1 MKRHGFLYQQ
11 IYDIE
16 NIKLAIKNAS
26 KGKRNRRRVKHIL
39 DNSDEYAE
47 RIHLMLKH
55 KVYSP
60 SAYVEQTIFDGSNKK
75 ERVIH
80 KPKFYPDQIIHWA
93 LMQVIQPYIQQGFY
107 EHSCGSIPNKGTSYG
122 HRLIKKWL
130 KDKKNTKYCLKLDV
144 SKFYPSI
151 DKNILKDKF
160 RTKFK
165 DEDLLWLLDTIVDSS
180 HQGLPIGN
188 YTSQWFANFYLKD
201 LDHKIKNEYKATYY
215 IRYIDDIVIFGN
227 NKKKLHKMRKEIE
240 CQLNHINLRL
250 KPNWQVFKV
259 DDRGVDF
266 LGYRFFR
273 NKMILRKRNALRIR
287 RRAKRLAK
295 REVLV
300 SDAQA
305 IISYWGWLKKSNSF
319 YFYNQ
324 HIKPYLPIKEARR
337 IVSDNTKQH
346 TTNQRIYHRKNR

>member
-1 MKRHGFLYQQ
+1 MKRYGFLYQQ

-39 DNSDEYAE
+39 DNSDEYAG
-47 RIHLMLKH
+47 RIRLMLKH

-80 KPKFYPDQIIHWA
+80 KSKFYPDQIIHWA
-93 LMQVIQPYIQQGFY
+93 LMQVIQPYLQQGFY

-130 KDKKNTKYCLKLDV
+130 NDKKNTKYCLKLDV

-151 DKNILKDKF
+151 DKTILKDKF

-201 LDHKIKNEYKATYY
+201 LDHKIKNEFKAMYY
-215 IRYIDDIVIFGN
+215 IRYIDDIVIFGR

-240 CQLNHINLRL
+240 TQLNHLHLNL
-250 KPNWQVFKV
+250 KPNWQVFKI
-259 DDRGVDF
+259 DDHSLDF

-273 NKMILRKRNALRIR
+273 NKTILRKRNALRIK

-305 IISYWGWLKKSNSF
+305 IISYWGWLRKSNSF
-319 YFYNQ
+319 YFYNKNVKPFLS
-324 HIKPYLPIKEARR
+324 IKQARR
-337 IVSDNTKQH
+337 IVSDNAKQH
-346 TTNQRIYHRKNR
+346 PTNECIHYRKNQ